1 MKSRRVLRDF
11 EDVNIMSDQNKLKK
25 AVELYNLGEYDEA
38 RSLLEAITTHDPS
51 IRINVLLA
59 MLGVLDHVTEGDKL
73 LAVANEGIEIAK
85 RTGNESVQS
94 FLLGKKCFFLGLKL
108 SDLIYRQRNLV
119 LASEV
124 FGWIGF
130 ATEKDKQEYEAIVEK
145 RKELEQE
152 INTTL
157 SLVIERAERGLDH
170 EFRGH
175 AFSTIGDI
183 YSHKYLTDKL
193 DFQKGGKLKAKIA
206 NTYFVRRWNLDM
218 YLYTREERQK
228 IKASRDKCIQYFER
242 AIVEFKLANKTS
254 EQAHT
259 IYNLATKMPSF
270 QYFRRANKLLK
281 EARAITDPTTDK
293 PLLDKI
299 NKFEK
304 DIADKNRNLRDYVR
318 EMGLDMPDGQHPSL

>member
-1 MKSRRVLRDF
+1 
-11 EDVNIMSDQNKLKK
+11 MSDQNKLKK
-25 AVELYNLGEYDEA
+25 AVELYNLGEYAEA
-38 RSLLEAITTHDPS
+38 RTLLETITAQDTS

-94 FLLGKKCFFLGLKL
+94 YLLGKKCFFLGLKL
-108 SDLIYRQRNLV
+108 SDAIYRQRNLM

-130 ATEKDKQEYEAIVEK
+130 STEKDKKEYEALDEK
-145 RKELEQE
+145 RKELEHE
-152 INTTL
+152 IDTTL
-157 SLVIERAERGLDH
+157 ALVIERAEQGLDH

-175 AFSTIGDI
+175 AFSTIGDV

-193 DFQKGGKLKAKIA
+193 DFHKGGKLKAKIA
-206 NTYFVRRWNLDM
+206 NIYFVRRWNLDL
-218 YLYTREERQK
+218 YLYSREERKK
-228 IKASRDKCIQYFER
+228 INLSRDKCTQYFER
-242 AIVEFKLANKTS
+242 AIIEFKLANKPS

-259 IYNLATKMPSF
+259 TYNLATKMPSF
-270 QYFRRANKLLK
+270 QRFRRANKLLV
-281 EARAITDPTTDK
+281 EARAIANPTTDK
-293 PLLDKI
+293 RLIEKI

-304 DIADKNRNLRDYVR
+304 DIVHKNRNLRDYVR